1 MSHEIQGVQMPST
14 TLIAGMSFRKL
25 IVAGCLASALFALP
39 FNLMPVLLGSL
50 ADKFS
55 MNPQEI
61 GVLGSSLVFGWLC
74 GSTSTYFLAARFNW
88 RIIVAAGM
96 SLTILGYLVSNV
108 VADLRF
114 LNLSWFVAGLGTS
127 IPFSIAIQLL
137 GELGHQER
145 LMGLKQGSEV
155 LLGAVLLF
163 VLPAFFISKWG
174 YAGGAVG
181 TAAVLLVGVTV
192 LRNLPRHSTI
202 HHPKAEI
209 AKSPS
214 RNKSAW
220 VVLGAYA
227 VFAAGQVGLWA
238 FLERI
243 GKDIDVVDQ
252 EMGIV
257 LAILKVI
264 GGLGALVAVT
274 VGSRFGLRW
283 PHLMALTC
291 IVIGCFFLENAATVV
306 PYAIGAW
313 LWEFGFSLSQCYQMA
328 AVPRIDK
335 SGRLTVLVPAAAGL
349 GAAFGP
355 AIAGFLKTGE
365 SYLPIL
371 VFTVVCTAIS
381 ASILYALMSPK
392 RLQNVATA
400 VSSSS

>member
-1 MSHEIQGVQMPST
+1 MQSS
-14 TLIAGMSFRKL
+14 TLIAGISTRKL
-25 IVAGCLASALFALP
+25 IVAGCLMSALFALP

-50 ADKFS
+50 ADKFD
-55 MNPQEI
+55 MNPREI

-74 GSTSTYFLAARFNW
+74 GSSATYFLAHRFDW
-88 RIIVAAGM
+88 RIVVSAGM
-96 SLTILGYLVSNV
+96 SLTIVGYLLSDIVS
-108 VADLRF
+108 DLRLLNATWF
-114 LNLSWFVAGLGTS
+114 LAGVGTS

-163 VLPAFFISKWG
+163 LLPAVFISQWG
-174 YAGGAVG
+174 YAGGAIATSV
-181 TAAVLLVGVTV
+181 VLLLALSVI
-192 LRNLPRHSTI
+192 RNVPRHSTV
-202 HHPKAEI
+202 HPPGAEV
-209 AKSPS
+209 ATTPG
-214 RNKSAW
+214 RNRSAW

-227 VFAAGQVGLWA
+227 VFASGQVGLWA

-243 GKDIDVVDQ
+243 GKDVNVVDQ

-264 GGLGALVAVT
+264 GGLAALVAVA

-283 PHLMALTC
+283 PHLLALIC
-291 IVIGCFFLENAATVV
+291 IVIGCLFLESATTVV

-335 SGRLTVLVPAAAGL
+335 SGRLTVLVPAAAGA

-392 RLQNVATA
+392 RLQNIQPAM
-400 VSSSS
+400 SSSS

>member
-1 MSHEIQGVQMPST
+1 MPGTS
-14 TLIAGMSFRKL
+14 LIAGMSFRNL
-25 IVAGCLASALFALP
+25 IVAGCLLSALFALP
-39 FNLMPVLLGSL
+39 FNLMPILLGSL
-50 ADKFS
+50 ADKFG
-55 MNPQEI
+55 MNAREI
-61 GVLGSSLVFGWLC
+61 GVLGSSLVFGWLA

-88 RIIVAAGM
+88 RVIVAIGM
-96 SLTILGYLVSNV
+96 ALTVSGYLISNV
-108 VADLRF
+108 VADSRL
-114 LNLSWFVAGLGTS
+114 LSLSWLLVGLGTS
-127 IPFSIAIQLL
+127 VPFSIAIQLL

-163 VLPAFFISKWG
+163 VLPTFFISRWG
-174 YAGGAVG
+174 YAGGAIS
-181 TAAVLLVGVTV
+181 TAAVLLLGVTV
-192 LRNLPRHSTI
+192 LRNIPRHSTI
-202 HHPKAEI
+202 QHTDRKI
-209 AKSPS
+209 AAAPGGN
-214 RNKSAW
+214 RSAW

-227 VFAAGQVGLWA
+227 IFAAGQVGLWA

-264 GGLGALVAVT
+264 GGLGAFVAVV

-291 IVIGCFFLENAATVV
+291 IIVGCFFLESAATVV

-335 SGRLTVLVPAAAGL
+335 SGRLTVLVPAAAGA

-355 AIAGFLKTGE
+355 AIAGFLKTGD

-371 VFTVVCTAIS
+371 VFTSACTAIS
-381 ASILYALMSPK
+381 ASILYALLSPR
-392 RLQNVATA
+392 RLRSARA
-400 VSSSS
+400 AASSSLS